1 MDKVFNIKNE
11 IFFIKSIS
19 VSFFLLQHLE
29 SRETQQPP
37 NFLFT
42 LGPRPFWELWPH
54 KKKQKKRL
62 TIDDFKKGLLE
73 QWAKNHGISPS
84 RVSQIFLPVPLLLSQ
99 PVRKTP
105 TQQKQPMFPQ
115 TDLIQVVPSKHSNLK
130 SHKNEHDNHEENIQT
145 NGKNLRNGA
154 SSLPHS
160 SNETKTRRIMRS
172 MFRVTR
178 RFHVLRHL
186 RQRGDNHSG
195 TSDSLDR
202 NSKSRFSRM
211 SFRRLTSRSKSRNVR
226 ISSPLQ
232 VSRETN
238 ANQENDRPNSRT
250 YARTSTSAADLQSQG
265 VDTVD
270 DGVVYATI
278 CHENFV
284 RAKKKSSKDNLTK
297 QDQEEI
303 VVRRRPPRRHRS
315 QLDDES
321 NSCSDTSYTHSSSEV
336 NKHKRRVVFLEKQV
350 LLQQEEIQNLR
361 EVIEDLRSSLQL
373 SDAQNLALQVLLKKM
388 SKAESSLLPTYT
400 SNGYSLASSNKNTNE
415 DSNSPISPINT
426 KDYTN
431 QYKLF
436 SNGLAPNKISNGNNN
451 RSDSSINF
459 KFRSQ
464 MDESEKQLENLVKEL
479 KEMSQTMYPPSNY
492 LLMQNQLGLNS
503 NNNNTISTASS
514 GSTFNGGGIS
524 YQDID
529 PLQDEITKTSKVL
542 NGTKDELEATQQEL
556 KETASRL
563 QQRESDLEE
572 NSVNLK
578 NAYEALDKAQKD
590 LLKMR

>member
-1 MDKVFNIKNE
+1 MLNLL
-11 IFFIKSIS
+11 KSH
-19 VSFFLLQHLE
+19 FCLQHLE
-29 SRETQQPP
+29 KNESTQPP

-54 KKKQKKRL
+54 KKKIKKRL

-105 TQQKQPMFPQ
+105 TQTKPTMFPQ

-130 SHKNEHDNHEENIQT
+130 TRKDDVEYHEQNFHA
-145 NGKNLRNGA
+145 NGNNLRNGT
-154 SSLPHS
+154 SSLPNT
-160 SNETKTRRIMRS
+160 SNETRTRRLMRS

-186 RQRGDNHSG
+186 RQRGDIQSE
-195 TSDSLDR
+195 TSNSLNR
-202 NSKSRFSRM
+202 GSKSRFSRM

-232 VSRETN
+232 VTREADVKQESDNQNLKTYSR
-238 ANQENDRPNSRT
+238 NSASKEGR
-250 YARTSTSAADLQSQG
+250 SSEG
-265 VDTVD
+265 IDTVD

-278 CHENFV
+278 CH
-284 RAKKKSSKDNLTK
+284 DNLGKNKTK
-297 QDQEEI
+297 STDDNGTRQGPEEL
-303 VVRRRPPRRHRS
+303 VVRRRPSRRHRRD
-315 QLDDES
+315 QDDEN
-321 NSCSDTSYTHSSSEV
+321 NSCSDASCSHTSSEV
-336 NKHKRRVVFLEKQV
+336 SKHKRRVVFLEKQV

-388 SKAESSLLPTYT
+388 SKAESSLLPTYA
-400 SNGYSLASSNKNTNE
+400 SNGYSLASSTKNTPE
-415 DSNSPISPINT
+415 DSSSPLSQINT
-426 KDYTN
+426 RDYTS

-436 SNGLAPNKISNGNNN
+436 SNGINGNKISNGNNN
-451 RSDSSINF
+451 QSNSSISF

-492 LLMQNQLGLNS
+492 LLMQNQLGLNT

-542 NGTKDELEATQQEL
+542 NGTTDELKATQKEL
-556 KETASRL
+556 KETATRL
-563 QQRESDLEE
+563 HQRESELEE
-572 NSVNLK
+572 NSMSLK
-578 NAYEALDKAQKD
+578 SAYKALEKAQKD

>member
-1 MDKVFNIKNE
+1 M
-11 IFFIKSIS
+11 
-19 VSFFLLQHLE
+19 
-29 SRETQQPP
+29 
-37 NFLFT
+37 
-42 LGPRPFWELWPH
+42 
-54 KKKQKKRL
+54 
-62 TIDDFKKGLLE
+62 LE

-99 PVRKTP
+99 PIRKTP
-105 TQQKQPMFPQ
+105 TQSKQPMFPQ
-115 TDLIQVVPSKHSNLK
+115 TDLIQVVPSKRSNLK
-130 SHKNEHDNHEENIQT
+130 SHNSNHGTQEQNVHA
-145 NGKNLRNGA
+145 NGNHLRNGTS
-154 SSLPHS
+154 SSLPNKN
-160 SNETKTRRIMRS
+160 NETRTRRLMRS
-172 MFRVTR
+172 MYRVTR

-186 RQRGDNHSG
+186 RQRGDIQSE
-195 TSDSLDR
+195 TSNSLDR
-202 NSKSRFSRM
+202 SSKSRFSRM
-211 SFRRLTSRSKSRNVR
+211 SFRRLTSRSKSRNVK

-232 VSRETN
+232 VTREGEFNHDSEGQYSR
-238 ANQENDRPNSRT
+238 APSRT
-250 YARTSTSAADLQSQG
+250 TTPAEGRQDQG
-265 VDTVD
+265 IDTVD

-278 CHENFV
+278 CHESLG
-284 RAKKKSSKDNLTK
+284 KSRIEPPDKNGPKRESET
-297 QDQEEI
+297 
-303 VVRRRPPRRHRS
+303 VTVRRRPPRRHRS
-315 QLDDES
+315 DLDDDN
-321 NSCSDTSYTHSSSEV
+321 NSFSDASSSHTSSEV
-336 NKHKRRVVFLEKQV
+336 NKHKRRVIFLERQV

-361 EVIEDLRSSLQL
+361 EVIEDLRSSLHL

-400 SNGYSLASSNKNTNE
+400 SNGYSLASSTKNTTE
-415 DSNSPISPINT
+415 DSNSPLSPINT

-436 SNGLAPNKISNGNNN
+436 SNGISGNKITNGNNT
-451 RSDSSINF
+451 RSDTSINF

-542 NGTKDELEATQQEL
+542 NGTKDELQAAQQEL